1 VRTNWNTPGSQNIK
15 ILLQLSYEYLRL
27 YANAFA
33 FQAAALRTI
42 SPNFPGVENR
52 GAHTEDP
59 GSLPEARFMYE
70 SIDAAK
76 ALLTIVNNYIPSAEN
91 LNQFPIRFPLYAWL
105 DFTASLR
112 C

>member
-1 VRTNWNTPGSQNIK
+1 MK

-33 FQAAALRTI
+33 FQAAALRTL
-42 SPNFPGVENR
+42 SPDLPGVENGR
-52 GAHTEDP
+52 APTEGP
-59 GSLPEARFMYE
+59 GSLPEARFTYE

-91 LNQFPIRFPLYAWL
+91 LNQFPIRFPLYVFWL
-105 DFTASLR
+105 DSKASLH